1 MKQLLNKSGKVFLF
15 GLIFAIKM
23 PAYSFTNLSSLNF
36 KFQYMPHSLQDTGS
50 NESLLSV
57 DKPVLIS
64 DQFSFTEGPAA
75 DKEGNVFFT
84 DQPNNK
90 IWKYDINGKL
100 SLFMDNTRRSNG
112 LFFDKNGNIISCAD
126 EQNQLVSIDTD
137 KKKITVLAN
146 NFEGE
151 NFNGPNDVWVNS
163 TNGNI
168 YFTDPYYERNYWPA
182 NHSHLKNENVYI
194 LKKGE
199 KTASVADSSLQKPN
213 GIIGTPDGKWLFVAD
228 IGGNK
233 TFKFEID
240 KNGKLVNKKLF
251 VNQGSDGMT
260 IDNKGNIYLTGKGVT
275 IYNPKGEKIEHIDI
289 PEDWTGNI
297 CFGGKNKNILFI
309 TASKSIYIV
318 HMKVRGS

>member
-1 MKQLLNKSGKVFLF
+1 M
-15 GLIFAIKM
+15 
-23 PAYSFTNLSSLNF
+23 
-36 KFQYMPHSLQDTGS
+36 
-50 NESLLSV
+50 
-57 DKPVLIS
+57 
-64 DQFSFTEGPAA
+64 
-75 DKEGNVFFT
+75 
-84 DQPNNK
+84 
-90 IWKYDINGKL
+90 
-100 SLFMDNTRRSNG
+100 
-112 LFFDKNGNIISCAD
+112 
-126 EQNQLVSIDTD
+126 
-137 KKKITVLAN
+137 
-146 NFEGE
+146 
-151 NFNGPNDVWVNS
+151 
-163 TNGNI
+163 
-168 YFTDPYYERNYWPA
+168 
-182 NHSHLKNENVYI
+182 
-194 LKKGE
+194 
-199 KTASVADSSLQKPN
+199 ADSSLQKPN

>member
-75 DKEGNVFFT
+75 DKEGNIFFT

-137 KKKITVLAN
+137 KKKITVLAS

-168 YFTDPYYERNYWPA
+168 YFTDPYYERNY
-182 NHSHLKNENVYI
+182 
-194 LKKGE
+194 
-199 KTASVADSSLQKPN
+199 
-213 GIIGTPDGKWLFVAD
+213 
-228 IGGNK
+228 
-233 TFKFEID
+233 
-240 KNGKLVNKKLF
+240 
-251 VNQGSDGMT
+251 
-260 IDNKGNIYLTGKGVT
+260 
-275 IYNPKGEKIEHIDI
+275 
-289 PEDWTGNI
+289 
-297 CFGGKNKNILFI
+297 
-309 TASKSIYIV
+309 
-318 HMKVRGS
+318 